1 MQPRVPHATIVLTRR
16 DDVVGTWTL
25 MGEPRVDLALVNE
38 VARWLLAARRL
49 GCSIRLR
56 DADRDLIDLLDLVGL
71 VEVCG
76 QPVGLEQLGTEERVE
91 PGDPAV

>member
-1 MQPRVPHATIVLTRR
+1 
-16 DDVVGTWTL
+16 
-25 MGEPRVDLALVNE
+25 MGAPRVDLALVND

-71 VEVCG
+71 IQVCG
-76 QPVGLEQLGTEERVE
+76 EPVGREELGTEERVE